1 MTTSYLLDTIIPRY
15 KSVKNGLTYV
25 HGLGFANV
33 KFLIK
38 KLGLSKNYKIF
49 ELNSDQINKIKLL
62 IKQSKIYI
70 NLDLKRLRYNVSRKI
85 NKKKNNQNKK
95 RNNFINILTNVNKS
109 KNNYIR

>member
-49 ELNSDQINKIKLL
+49 ELNSDQINKMHSCFHQTLP
-62 IKQSKIYI
+62 
-70 NLDLKRLRYNVSRKI
+70 VSFMLSLS
-85 NKKKNNQNKK
+85 N
-95 RNNFINILTNVNKS
+95 
-109 KNNYIR
+109 